1 LHIFVSLTS
10 NERYFYAMKKIFK
23 QTFITLFLLIF
34 VTETG
39 HCEISI
45 PFNDNWRFLLDDNRN
60 YASPDFD
67 DSSWRLIDVPH
78 DWSIEGKYDRKNP
91 SGPQGGFMPCGAA
104 WYRKSFILPDSLD
117 NKRIYIRFDG
127 VFMKSQV
134 WINGHMVGEY
144 PNGYNAFQY
153 DITPFVNRNN
163 ARNIIAV
170 KVDNSLQPASR
181 WYTGSGIYRDV
192 NLIANGQQHF
202 THDGIFVTTQNIT
215 ETQATVAIN
224 AHIICN
230 AYPETRFNWTDNT
243 DLYVWTRNT
252 GSKDTKG
259 GNRRISKNCIVEFT
273 LRSQDGTIVGC
284 DSVLKNMG
292 DFTEYDIES
301 SISVKNPALWSPD
314 SPVLYNLTCRLLYE
328 GKEAD
333 RRTINIGIRSLEFSN
348 KGLRINGKPDKFRG
362 VCLHQNV
369 GPFGSAVPRDVWS
382 QRLKTLKDMGCNAI
396 RMSHYPFPSYMYDLC
411 DSLGFYVSNE
421 IFDEWNRG
429 QEWGYSESS
438 YGKMPYSYHLY
449 FDQWAETDL
458 TRMIRRDRNHP
469 CVVLYVLG
477 NEIPNQR
484 INGNEIAKKLVSIS
498 HHEDPTRPVTA
509 ACDFFAGANIY
520 GFMDNFDIAGYNYI
534 DRIHRDSLY
543 AQEQKDYPE
552 RILLGTETYH
562 AVGNPIWARK
572 TDSCIGEFIWVG
584 FDYLGEIVWE
594 GNRGWAES
602 MNDIA
607 GFPKPEHYLRKA
619 YWTKE
624 PVVHAGVEFPN
635 PHPDFPWTPRR
646 VEDHWNW
653 NVDTTLN
660 VIVYSNCDEVELRL
674 NGKKIGR
681 GKVSSDSCFITF
693 PSIKYKP
700 GNLEAIAFRNNRLVS
715 RHKLTTAGA
724 PARIEAINAKGNK
737 VDYIELRVVDRRGN
751 IIPTFDGIAG
761 FRTDNCEI
769 IGIDNGNQY
778 DPNGIKYTSVTKGH
792 FYKGK
797 IRLYIRHNGAHTG
810 TYSVSNDVVG
820 NFTFDL
826 SAI

>member
-1 LHIFVSLTS
+1 
-10 NERYFYAMKKIFK
+10 MKKN
-23 QTFITLFLLIF
+23 FIQSFIAFFLCVF
-34 VTETG
+34 AANTG
-39 HCEISI
+39 YCEIRI
-45 PFNDNWRFLLDDNRN
+45 PFNDNWKFQLGDRPECS
-60 YASPDFD
+60 SPDFN
-67 DSSWRLIDVPH
+67 DSSWRVIDVPH
-78 DWSIEGKYDRKNP
+78 DWSIEGRYDRRNP
-91 SGPQGGFMPCGAA
+91 SGPQGGFMPCGIA
-104 WYRKSFILPDSLD
+104 WYRKSFVLPDSLD
-117 NKRIYIRFDG
+117 DKRIYIRFDG

-134 WINGHMVGEY
+134 WINGRMVGEY

-153 DITPFVNRNN
+153 DITPFITRGN
-163 ARNIIAV
+163 AANVVAV

-181 WYTGSGIYRDV
+181 WYTGSGIYRNVD
-192 NLIANGQQHF
+192 LIATGQQHF
-202 THDGIFVTTQNIT
+202 THDGIFVTIPLVN
-215 ETQATVAIN
+215 EDSATVSIK

-252 GSKDTKG
+252 GSKDTRG
-259 GNRRISKNCIVEFT
+259 GNRRISKKCTVEFT
-273 LRSQDGTIVGC
+273 LQAEDGTVVGQN
-284 DSVLKNMG
+284 SISENMG

-301 SISVKNPALWSPD
+301 TIQVDNPILWSPD
-314 SPVLYNLTCRLLYE
+314 SPALYKLTCRLLCD
-328 GKEAD
+328 GKETD
-333 RRTINIGIRSLEFSN
+333 NHTVNIGIRSLEFSN
-348 KGLRINGKPDKFRG
+348 KGMKINGKPDKFRG

-369 GPFGSAVPRDVWS
+369 GPFGSAVPRDVWL
-382 QRLKTLKDMGCNAI
+382 QRLKALKDMGCNAI

-438 YGKMPYSYHLY
+438 YGKMPYTYHLY

-458 TRMIRRDRNHP
+458 KRMIRRDRNHP
-469 CVVLYVLG
+469 CVALYVLG

-484 INGNEIAKKLVSIS
+484 IKGNEIARKLVDIS
-498 HHEDPTRPVTA
+498 HREDPTRPVTA

-543 AQEQKDYPE
+543 AQEQKAYPD

-562 AVGNPIWARK
+562 DAANPIWTKK

-584 FDYLGEIVWE
+584 FDYLGEIVWD

-619 YWTKE
+619 YWTNE

-653 NVDTTLN
+653 SADTTLN
-660 VIVYSNCDEVELRL
+660 IIVYSNCDEVELRL

-681 GKVSSDSCFITF
+681 GKVFPDSCFVRF
-693 PSIKYKP
+693 PGVKYRQ
-700 GNLEAIAFRNNRLVS
+700 GNLEAIALRNSKPVS
-715 RHKLTTAGA
+715 RHKLTTAGR
-724 PARIEAINAKGNK
+724 PARIETVNAKGNN
-737 VDYIELRVVDRRGN
+737 VDYIELRVVDRNGN
-751 IIPTFDGIAG
+751 IVPTFDGIFDLTAE
-761 FRTDNCEI
+761 DCEI
-769 IGIDNGNQY
+769 VGIDNGNQY
-778 DPNGIKYTSVTKGH
+778 DPDGLKYSSSSRGSFHNGKA
-792 FYKGK
+792 
-797 IRLYIRHNGAHTG
+797 RLYIKHDGNHSGK
-810 TYSVSNDVVG
+810 YSVRNNQTGIFSFN
-820 NFTFDL
+820 L
-826 SAI
+826 